1 MATEILTTKSLRK
14 IRRDLSEPIQLEK
27 LKAHRVWV
35 DYGQDEGYLPVDK
48 LVVSYVTSTTANN
61 RYIGVQNFRK
71 NMAQSYAKNWSR
83 PFIIVGDDR
92 SWRKMIAE
100 AAMWARTQV
109 NVRTMQYPKGLSTG
123 HLKSMITS
131 EVNGIRTG
139 TPRTAILNS
148 ESAPIYEISN
158 YAEYGSTAEARA
170 FYSAMRG
177 IIFYVAN
184 RVQRK
189 FPALGVFFYY
199 AKAKSEG

>member
-1 MATEILTTKSLRK
+1 MRLFSLRPTRKLSVATEILTTKSLRK

-100 AAMWARTQV
+100 AAM
-109 NVRTMQYPKGLSTG
+109 
-123 HLKSMITS
+123 
-131 EVNGIRTG
+131 
-139 TPRTAILNS
+139 
-148 ESAPIYEISN
+148 
-158 YAEYGSTAEARA
+158 
-170 FYSAMRG
+170 
-177 IIFYVAN
+177 
-184 RVQRK
+184 
-189 FPALGVFFYY
+189 
-199 AKAKSEG
+199 